1 VAAELGRAQI
11 KWGFLLYGV
20 VKCIYFCTSC
30 VRLSFLA
37 LFIRSR
43 GNCRPAAESWSICS
57 NIANSNGKKQGL
69 PSVAP
74 TSYLLFLTRNQ
85 SIAQKWRWFINLW
98 HEGKLKICDIAAG
111 NLSYK
116 QVWRVTHRCDRR
128 GQRGHVERLLFY
140 VVQRIDHRVVYSSS
154 RFHVRKRAVRVYI
167 HSCL

>member
-1 VAAELGRAQI
+1 MAAELGRAQI

-20 VKCIYFCTSC
+20 VECIYFCISC

-37 LFIRSR
+37 LFIGSR
-43 GNCRPAAESWSICS
+43 GNCRPAAEPWPICS

-74 TSYLLFLTRNQ
+74 TSYFLFLTRNQ

-116 QVWRVTHRCDRR
+116 QVWRVTH
-128 GQRGHVERLLFY
+128 
-140 VVQRIDHRVVYSSS
+140 HRVLCVTVWVSMETNSSS
-154 RFHVRKRAVRVYI
+154 HPGKIVAVTEEDREGMWRASYSVLFRG
-167 HSCL
+167 